1 MDTSQVVLLSVP
13 QVAER
18 LNVTR
23 ACIRRW
29 ILERR
34 LAVVKVGRLVRIP
47 LSEVERLID
56 SGLRPARPVR

>member
-1 MDTSQVVLLSVP
+1 MDTSHVVLLSVP

-47 LSEVERLID
+47 VSEVERLID
-56 SGLRPARPVR
+56 SGLRPARPAR

>member
-18 LNVTR
+18 LNVTKS
-23 ACIRRW
+23 CVRRW

-34 LAVVKVGRLVRIP
+34 LAVVKVGRLVRVP
-47 LSEVERLID
+47 LSEVGRLID
-56 SGLRPARPVR
+56 SGLRPARPAR